1 MADDY
6 DIVTAKGEEVERI
19 AEFLRQH
26 FYKHSPVNL
35 AAGATADRQVE
46 DMYPLQFLAQ
56 GTSLLA
62 VSRGGRQILGAAI
75 NGENR
80 PTDETQNEFL
90 KSARNEKIAEIYRF
104 VDKIEKAFDIW
115 HFTGVDRALY
125 THILGVHPS
134 ARGQGIGKALMLKTR
149 DKARS
154 LGYPLLRIL
163 CTNVNSIKIARDMGM
178 RSVYTLP
185 FSEYKDE
192 QGHPVFKI
200 PYPHTEAVMFV
211 QKLEPAI

>member
-1 MADDY
+1 MADGY
-6 DIVTAKGEEVERI
+6 DIVTAKEEDVERI

-26 FYKHSPVNL
+26 FYKHTPVNL
-35 AAGATADRQVE
+35 AAGVTADRQRE
-46 DMYPLQFLAQ
+46 DMYPLQFLSQ

-62 VSRGGRQILGAAI
+62 VSRNGRRILGAVI

-80 PTDETQNEFL
+80 PIDETQNDL
-90 KSARNEKIAEIYRF
+90 LQSTSNENYAKIYRF
-104 VDKIEKAFDIW
+104 VDKMEKSVDIW
-115 HFTGVDRALY
+115 QLTGVDRALY

-134 ARGQGIGKALMLKTR
+134 ARGQGIGKALMAKTR

-163 CTNVNSIKIARDMGM
+163 CTNVHSIKIARNMGM

-192 QGHPVFKI
+192 QGHPVFTT
-200 PYPHTEAVMFV
+200 PHPHTEAIMFV
-211 QKLEPAI
+211 QKLDPAI